1 MRKSG
6 PPDSPDSDE
15 GSNPYRTPTAPV
27 SDGSDEASFR
37 RDGRHLVISRHG
49 ALSSLCGHCGSQH
62 DLKERTVSITW
73 RHPVGCLTTI
83 AAAIAV
89 IIVLAA
95 SEQIPY
101 RGTTVPLLVVTAAL
115 VVFIVNI
122 VWRSRRVTLIYAL
135 CLACRARRGRWTV
148 YWLAAYAA
156 LAIAAYLLHI
166 AVLFG
171 LLPMYVIAQRLQPAA
186 ITPARVVG
194 DRIWLR
200 GVGLEVRNRFPP
212 MEAPE

>member
-1 MRKSG
+1 MKKSG
-6 PPDSPDSDE
+6 HPDSPDSDE

-49 ALSSLCGHCGSQH
+49 ALSSMCGHCGSQQ
-62 DLKERTVSITW
+62 DLEERTVSITW
-73 RHPVGCLTTI
+73 RNPVGCLTTF

-89 IIVLAA
+89 IILIAA
-95 SEQIPY
+95 SEHIPY
-101 RGTTVPLLVVTAAL
+101 RGTTVPLIVVAAVLVV
-115 VVFIVNI
+115 VIVNI
-122 VWRSRRVTLIYAL
+122 VWRSRRVKLVYAL
-135 CLACRARRGRWTV
+135 CLACRARRGRWLI
-148 YWLAAYAA
+148 YWLVAYGA
-156 LAIAAYLLHI
+156 LAIAAYLLHV
-166 AVLFG
+166 AVLLV

-200 GVGLEVRNRFPP
+200 GVGLEVRNRFPS